1 MAVSA
6 LRAPF
11 SRLMNASG
19 SAGPRRLMAFL
30 GIGALLVGGVVL
42 AMQSRRVP
50 ETPSTV
56 AKAPQVDPLP
66 GGPHTNAAYSDL
78 ARRADQEKAA
88 KAAARGES
96 SVASMPG
103 GTFPETAPPP
113 APAPRA
119 PVADAPPPL
128 GKRAPTETAPA
139 ADPPA
144 PRKPAAAAAAQQ
156 PKPDENQVKDFK
168 AAISALSKD
177 WNLKPQVTQV
187 ILKPGERPSG
197 GDAQPNRADASG
209 RTIAAADRGAGAAL
223 IPNAPRLADRGGQVL
238 MPAGRGVYGH
248 TVLAASSD
256 YGGQLLVEAQS
267 GPIAG
272 DRMTGSFERRENR
285 LVAHLDSITLHDGT
299 QHKIDAVLVAP
310 DTRETAVAS
319 SVNQHLVSRYV
330 LPVASAFVAGLGQA
344 IAQSNSTVVAGPYGG
359 ATAFQRLNL
368 GQQLGVAA
376 GAAGSQFGAAVRENA
391 PRGPTVT
398 IDAGAEV
405 GIVFLAPLVVGD
417 DR

>member
-1 MAVSA
+1 MATFT
-6 LRAPF
+6 LGAPL
-11 SRLMNASG
+11 SRILNASG
-19 SAGPRRLMAFL
+19 SAGPRRLAAFL
-30 GIGALLVGGVVL
+30 AVAVLLIVGVVL
-42 AMQSRRVP
+42 ALRHHAAV
-50 ETPSTV
+50 ETPSSV
-56 AKAPQVDPLP
+56 AKAPQTDPLP
-66 GGPHTNAAYSDL
+66 GGPHTNPAYAEL

-103 GTFPETAPPP
+103 GAFPEAAPMT
-113 APAPRA
+113 
-119 PVADAPPPL
+119 PPPL
-128 GKRAPTETAPA
+128 RTTTADQPPPLAKRAPTETPAPTTA

-144 PRKPAAAAAAQQ
+144 PRKTAPVAQQ
-156 PKPDENQVKDFK
+156 PKPDENQVKAYQ
-168 AAISALSKD
+168 AAISSLFKD
-177 WNLKPQVTQV
+177 WSLKPQVTEV
-187 ILKPGERPSG
+187 ILKPGEHPG
-197 GDAQPNRADASG
+197 GDTQPNHADASN
-209 RTIAAADRGAGAAL
+209 RTMAAVDRGDAVTP
-223 IPNAPRLADRGGQVL
+223 IPNAPRLAGSGGQVL

-248 TVLAASSD
+248 TILAASSD

-272 DRMTGSFERRENR
+272 DRMTGSFERREDR
-285 LVAHLDSITLHDGT
+285 LVAHLDSITLADGT

-310 DTRETAVAS
+310 DSKETAVAS
-319 SVNQHLVSRYV
+319 SVQQHLVSRYV

-376 GAAGSQFGAAVRENA
+376 GSAGAQFGTAVRENA
-391 PRGPTVT
+391 PRGPTVK

-417 DR
+417 NR